1 MREKEIFMKKL
12 LAIVLAA
19 IMIAGLCSCAGG
31 TGSASDSDTI
41 KIGYVNPTTGA
52 LAGNGEGCEWA
63 VKQITDYVK
72 EHPITVDG
80 KEKTIDVI
88 VYDSKSDQ
96 NTCTEMAQKLIEED
110 NIDLMIAIQT
120 PNTVIPVAQ
129 VAERYGVPCIA
140 TQSPVDP
147 LANSLEEF
155 NWTYDFFYTLDEVY
169 ESQRALWTKAGYAPG
184 SKAKVGLLFA
194 NDTDGTSWHDL
205 FTKRLAED
213 GYTVVDPGQYASKT
227 TDFTNVANKFK
238 EEEIDLIAGTNIPP
252 DFMNAYNA
260 VIAAGVEVGCVT
272 MGKCCLLQSDV
283 EALGDL
289 SDGIMTQ
296 VWWAPTNPFKSD
308 LTGISCSEI
317 NDLYKKDNGRV
328 MPQPTAFAYA
338 GLELAVQAFTE
349 AGTTDKEAVYKA
361 IGNLK
366 CQTIVGSVDYSK
378 KLKGLPYSSSVLT
391 GGQWQRSEDG
401 ELNLV
406 IIDNSLYPEIPV
418 TGEYLPGNATTK
430 KSN

>member
-1 MREKEIFMKKL
+1 MKKL
-12 LAIVLAA
+12 LSILLVAAMAI
-19 IMIAGLCSCAGG
+19 GLCACAGG
-31 TGSASDSDTI
+31 SGGSGDGAASDGDTI

-147 LANSLEEF
+147 LANSLDEF

-184 SKAKVGLLFA
+184 SGAKVGLLCA

-205 FTKRLAED
+205 FIKRLAED
-213 GYTVVDPGQYASKT
+213 GYTAVDPGQYPSKT

-238 EEEIDLIAGTNIPP
+238 EEKIDLIAGTNIPP

-260 VIAAGVEVGCVT
+260 VIEAGVEIGCIT

-283 EALGDL
+283 EAFGDL
-289 SDGIMTQ
+289 ADGIMTQ
-296 VWWAPTNPFKSD
+296 VWWAPSNPFKSD
-308 LTGISCSEI
+308 LTGVDCKTI
-317 NDLYKKDNGRV
+317 NEMYEKENGRV

-338 GLELAVQAFTE
+338 GLELAVQTFKN
-349 AGTTDKEAVYKA
+349 AGTTEKKAVYDA
-361 IGNLK
+361 IGKLD

-391 GGQWQRSEDG
+391 GGQWQRDENG

-406 IIDNSLYPEIPV
+406 IIDNSLYPDIPL
-418 TGEYLPGNATTK
+418 TGEYVEGNATTNK
-430 KSN
+430 KSD

>member
-1 MREKEIFMKKL
+1 MKRLTAIL
-12 LAIVLAA
+12 LAAVMVL
-19 IMIAGLCSCAGG
+19 GLCSCAGG
-31 TGSASDSDTI
+31 SGGGASDSDTI

-147 LANSLEEF
+147 LANSLDEF

-205 FTKRLAED
+205 FIRRLAED
-213 GYTVVDPGQYASKT
+213 GYTVVDPGQYPSKT

-238 EEEIDLIAGTNIPP
+238 EEKIDLIAGTNIPP

-260 VIAAGVEVGCVT
+260 VIEAGVEIGCIT

-289 SDGIMTQ
+289 ADGIMTQ
-296 VWWAPTNPFKSD
+296 VWWAPSNPFKSD
-308 LTGISCSEI
+308 LTGIDCAEI
-317 NDLYKKDNGRV
+317 NELYQKDNGRV

-338 GLELAVQAFTE
+338 GLELAVQTFKE
-349 AGTTDKEAVYKA
+349 AGTTEKQAVYDA
-361 IGNLK
+361 IGKLK

-378 KLKGLPYSSSVLT
+378 KQKGLPYSSSVLT
-391 GGQWQRSEDG
+391 GGQWQRDENG

-406 IIDNSLYPEIPV
+406 IIDNSLYPDIPL
-418 TGEYLPGNATTK
+418 TGEYKEGNATTNK
-430 KSN
+430 KAD

>member
-1 MREKEIFMKKL
+1 MKRILAIL
-12 LAIVLAA
+12 LAVM
-19 IMIAGLCSCAGG
+19 MIAGLCACAGG
-31 TGSASDSDTI
+31 SGSDADVI
-41 KIGYVNPTTGA
+41 RIGYVNPTTGA

-63 VKQITDYVK
+63 VKQITDYVN
-72 EHPITVDG
+72 EHPIKVDG
-80 KEKTIDVI
+80 KEKKIEVI

-147 LANSLEEF
+147 LAASLDEF

-184 SKAKVGLLFA
+184 SGAKVGLLFA

-205 FTKRLAED
+205 FIRRLAED
-213 GYTVVDPGQYASKT
+213 GYTAVDPGQYPSKT

-238 EEEIDLIAGTNIPP
+238 EEDIDLIAGTNIPP

-260 VIAAGVEVGCVT
+260 VIAAGVEIGCIT

-289 SDGIMTQ
+289 ADGIMTQ
-296 VWWAPTNPFKSD
+296 VWWAPTNPYKSD
-308 LTGISCSEI
+308 LTGITCAEI
-317 NDLYKKDNGRV
+317 NEQYMKDNGRV

-338 GLELAVQAFTE
+338 ALELAVQTFTA
-349 AGTTDKEAVYKA
+349 AGTTDKEKVYEA
-361 IGNLK
+361 IGDLT
-366 CQTIVGSVDYSK
+366 CQTIVGPVDYSK

-391 GGQWQRSEDG
+391 GGQWQRGEDG

-406 IIDNSLYPEIPV
+406 IIDNSLYPEIPI

-430 KSN
+430 KK

>member
-1 MREKEIFMKKL
+1 MKKL
-12 LAIVLAA
+12 LSILLVAAMAI
-19 IMIAGLCSCAGG
+19 GLCACAGG
-31 TGSASDSDTI
+31 SGGSGDGAASDGDTI

-147 LANSLEEF
+147 LANSLDEF

-184 SKAKVGLLFA
+184 SGAKVGLLFA

-205 FTKRLAED
+205 FIKRLAED
-213 GYTVVDPGQYASKT
+213 GYTAVDPGQYPSKT

-238 EEEIDLIAGTNIPP
+238 EEKIDLIAGTNIPP

-260 VIAAGVEVGCVT
+260 VIEAGVEIGCIT

-289 SDGIMTQ
+289 ADGIMTQ
-296 VWWAPTNPFKSD
+296 VWWAPSNPFKSD
-308 LTGISCSEI
+308 LTGVDCKTI
-317 NDLYKKDNGRV
+317 NEMYEKENGRV

-338 GLELAVQAFTE
+338 GLELAVQTFKN
-349 AGTTDKEAVYKA
+349 AGTTEKKAVYDA
-361 IGNLK
+361 IGKLD

-391 GGQWQRSEDG
+391 GGQWQRDENG

-406 IIDNSLYPEIPV
+406 IIDNSLYPDIPL
-418 TGEYLPGNATTK
+418 TGEYVEGNATTNK
-430 KSN
+430 KSD

>member
-1 MREKEIFMKKL
+1 MKRILAIL
-12 LAIVLAA
+12 LAVM
-19 IMIAGLCSCAGG
+19 MIAGLCACAGG
-31 TGSASDSDTI
+31 SGSDADVI
-41 KIGYVNPTTGA
+41 RIGYVNPTTGA

-63 VKQITDYVK
+63 VKQITDYVN
-72 EHPITVDG
+72 EHPIKVDG
-80 KEKTIDVI
+80 KEKKIEVI

-147 LANSLEEF
+147 LAASLDEF

-184 SKAKVGLLFA
+184 SGAKVGLLFA

-205 FTKRLAED
+205 FIRRLAED
-213 GYTVVDPGQYASKT
+213 GYTAVDPGQYPSKT

-238 EEEIDLIAGTNIPP
+238 EEDIDLIAGTNIPP

-260 VIAAGVEVGCVT
+260 VIAAGVEIGCIT

-289 SDGIMTQ
+289 ADGIMTQ
-296 VWWAPTNPFKSD
+296 VWWAPTNPYKSD
-308 LTGISCSEI
+308 LTGITCAEI
-317 NDLYKKDNGRV
+317 NEQYMKDNGRV

-338 GLELAVQAFTE
+338 ALELAVQTFTA
-349 AGTTDKEAVYKA
+349 AGTTDKEKVYEA
-361 IGNLK
+361 IGDLT
-366 CQTIVGSVDYSK
+366 CETIVGPVDYSK

-391 GGQWQRSEDG
+391 GGQWQRGEDG

-406 IIDNSLYPEIPV
+406 IIDNSLYPEIPI

-430 KSN
+430 KK

>member
-1 MREKEIFMKKL
+1 MKKL
-12 LAIVLAA
+12 LSILLVAAMAI
-19 IMIAGLCSCAGG
+19 GLCACAGG
-31 TGSASDSDTI
+31 SGGSGDGAASDGDTI

-147 LANSLEEF
+147 LANSLDEF

-184 SKAKVGLLFA
+184 SGAKVGLLFA

-205 FTKRLAED
+205 FIKRLAED
-213 GYTVVDPGQYASKT
+213 GYTAVDPGQYPSKT

-238 EEEIDLIAGTNIPP
+238 EEKIDLIAGTNIPP

-260 VIAAGVEVGCVT
+260 VIEAGVEIGCIT

-289 SDGIMTQ
+289 ADGIMTQ
-296 VWWAPTNPFKSD
+296 VWWAPSNPFKSD
-308 LTGISCSEI
+308 LTGVDCKTI
-317 NDLYKKDNGRV
+317 NEMYEKDNGRV

-338 GLELAVQAFTE
+338 GLELAVQTFKN
-349 AGTTDKEAVYKA
+349 AGTTEKKAVYDA
-361 IGNLK
+361 IGKLD

-391 GGQWQRSEDG
+391 GGQWQRDENG

-406 IIDNSLYPEIPV
+406 IIDNSLYPDIPL
-418 TGEYLPGNATTK
+418 TGEYVEGNATTNK
-430 KSN
+430 KSD

>member
-1 MREKEIFMKKL
+1 MKKL
-12 LAIVLAA
+12 LSILLVAAMAI
-19 IMIAGLCSCAGG
+19 GLCACAGG
-31 TGSASDSDTI
+31 SGGSGDGAASDGDTI

-147 LANSLEEF
+147 LANSLDEF

-184 SKAKVGLLFA
+184 SGAKVGLLFA

-205 FTKRLAED
+205 FIKRLAED
-213 GYTVVDPGQYASKT
+213 GYTAVDPGQYPSKT

-238 EEEIDLIAGTNIPP
+238 EEKIDLIAGTNIPP

-260 VIAAGVEVGCVT
+260 VIEAGVEIGCIT

-289 SDGIMTQ
+289 ADGIMTQ
-296 VWWAPTNPFKSD
+296 VWWAPSNPFKSD
-308 LTGISCSEI
+308 LTGVDCKTI
-317 NDLYKKDNGRV
+317 NEMYEKENGRV

-338 GLELAVQAFTE
+338 GLELAVQTFKN
-349 AGTTDKEAVYKA
+349 AGTTEKKAVYDA
-361 IGNLK
+361 IGKLN

-378 KLKGLPYSSSVLT
+378 KLKGLPYSSSELT
-391 GGQWQRSEDG
+391 GGQWQRDENG

-406 IIDNSLYPEIPV
+406 IIDNSLYPDIPL
-418 TGEYLPGNATTK
+418 TGEYVEGNATTNK
-430 KSN
+430 KSD

>member
-1 MREKEIFMKKL
+1 MKRILAML
-12 LAIVLAA
+12 LAVVLAV
-19 IMIAGLCSCAGG
+19 MMVAGL
-31 TGSASDSDTI
+31 SACKGDSGSDSDVI

-63 VKQITDYVK
+63 VKQITDYVN

-80 KEKTIDVI
+80 KQKKIEVI

-120 PNTVIPVAQ
+120 PNTVIPVVQ
-129 VAERYGVPCIA
+129 VAERYGIPCIA
-140 TQSPVDP
+140 TQAPIDPVSV
-147 LANSLEEF
+147 SLDEF
-155 NWTYDFFYTLDEVY
+155 NWTYNFFYTLDDVY
-169 ESQRALWTKAGYAPG
+169 ESQRALWEKAGYKRG
-184 SKAKVGLLFA
+184 SGAKVGLLFA

-205 FTKRLAED
+205 FIRRLAED
-213 GYTVVDPGQYASKT
+213 GYTVVDPGQYPSRT

-238 EEEIDLIAGTNIPP
+238 EEKIDLIAGTNIPP

-260 VIAAGVEVGCVT
+260 VIAAGVEIGCIT

-289 SDGIMTQ
+289 ADGIMTQ

-308 LTGISCSEI
+308 LTGITCAEI
-317 NDLYKKDNGRV
+317 NELYKKDNGRV

-338 GLELAVQAFTE
+338 GLELAVQTFIA
-349 AGTTDKEAVYKA
+349 AGTTDKEKVHEA
-361 IGNLK
+361 IGGLT
-366 CQTIVGSVDYSK
+366 CQTIVGPVDYSNE
-378 KLKGLPYSSSVLT
+378 LNGLPYARSVLT
-391 GGQWQRSEDG
+391 GGQWQRDENG

-406 IIDNSLYPEIPV
+406 VIDNSLHPEIPT
-418 TGEYLPGNATTK
+418 TGEYVPGNATTK
-430 KSN
+430 KK

>member
-1 MREKEIFMKKL
+1 MKKILAIL
-12 LAIVLAA
+12 LAMLMLATF
-19 IMIAGLCSCAGG
+19 CSCGAP
-31 TGSASDSDTI
+31 TGSGDSDVI
-41 KIGYVNPTTGA
+41 KIGYVNPTTGP

-63 VKQITDYVK
+63 VKQITDYVN

-80 KEKTIDVI
+80 KQKKIQVI

-129 VAERYGVPCIA
+129 IAERYGVPCIA

-147 LANSLEEF
+147 LAASLDEF
-155 NWTYDFFYTLDEVY
+155 KWTYDFFYTLDEVY

-184 SKAKVGLLFA
+184 SGAKIGLLFA

-205 FTKRLAED
+205 FIKRLAED
-213 GYTVVDPGQYASKT
+213 GYTAVDPGQYASKT

-238 EEEIDLIAGTNIPP
+238 EADIDLIAGTNIPP

-260 VIAAGVEVGCVT
+260 IIEAGVEVDGVT

-283 EALGDL
+283 EALGEL
-289 SDGIMTQ
+289 ADGIMTQ

-308 LTGISCSEI
+308 LTGLNCSEI
-317 NDLYKKDNGRV
+317 NERYKADNGRV

-338 GLELAVQAFTE
+338 SLELAVQTFTA
-349 AGTTDKEAVYKA
+349 AGTTDKQKVYEA
-361 IGNLK
+361 IGALK

-391 GGQWQRSEDG
+391 GGQWQRDENG

-406 IIDNSLYPEIPV
+406 IIDNSLYPDIPL
-418 TGEYLPGNATTK
+418 TGSYLKGNATTK
-430 KSN
+430 K

>member
-1 MREKEIFMKKL
+1 MKKL
-12 LAIVLAA
+12 LSILLVAA
-19 IMIAGLCSCAGG
+19 MANGLCACAGG
-31 TGSASDSDTI
+31 SGGSGDGAASDGDTI

-147 LANSLEEF
+147 LANSLDEF

-184 SKAKVGLLFA
+184 SGAKVGLLFA

-205 FTKRLAED
+205 FIKRLAED
-213 GYTVVDPGQYASKT
+213 GYTAVDPGQYPSKT

-238 EEEIDLIAGTNIPP
+238 EEKIDLIAGTNIPP

-260 VIAAGVEVGCVT
+260 VIEAGVEIGCIT

-289 SDGIMTQ
+289 ADGIMTQ
-296 VWWAPTNPFKSD
+296 VWWAPSNPFKSD
-308 LTGISCSEI
+308 LTGVDRTGACRS
-317 NDLYKKDNGRV
+317 DLQKCRHHREKG
-328 MPQPTAFAYA
+328 
-338 GLELAVQAFTE
+338 GLRR
-349 AGTTDKEAVYKA
+349 YRKA
-361 IGNLK
+361 RLSDHRRFG
-366 CQTIVGSVDYSK
+366 
-378 KLKGLPYSSSVLT
+378 
-391 GGQWQRSEDG
+391 
-401 ELNLV
+401 
-406 IIDNSLYPEIPV
+406 
-418 TGEYLPGNATTK
+418 
-430 KSN
+430 

>member
-1 MREKEIFMKKL
+1 MKKVIAVVL
-12 LAIVLAA
+12 VLAITITTALSLSSCGNSPDSK
-19 IMIAGLCSCAGG
+19 AGK
-31 TGSASDSDTI
+31 TI

-72 EHPITVDG
+72 DHPITVDG
-80 KEKTIDVI
+80 EEKTIEVI
-88 VYDSKSDQ
+88 VYDSESNQ
-96 NTCTEMAQKLIEED
+96 NKCTELAQKLIEED

-129 VAERYGVPCIA
+129 VAERFGVPCIA

-169 ESQRALWTKAGYAPG
+169 ESQKALWIKAGYKPNTG
-184 SKAKVGLLFA
+184 AKVGLLFA

-205 FTKRLAED
+205 FLKKLAKD
-213 GYTVVDPGQYASKT
+213 GYEAIDPGQYPSGTK
-227 TDFTNVANKFK
+227 DFTNVASTFK
-238 EEEIDLIAGTNIPP
+238 EKKIDIIAGTNIPP

-260 VIAAGVEVGCVT
+260 IIAAGVEVGCVT

-289 SDGIMTQ
+289 ADGIMTQ

-308 LTGISCSEI
+308 LTGINCEEI
-317 NDLYKKDNGRV
+317 NNIYKKDNKRI

-338 GLELAVQAFTE
+338 GLELAVQTFKA
-349 AGTTDKEAVYKA
+349 AGTTDKQKVLEA
-361 IGNLK
+361 IGKLK

-378 KLKGLPYSSSVLT
+378 KLKGLKYSSSVLT
-391 GGQWQRSEDG
+391 GGQWQRDENG
-401 ELNLV
+401 ELQLK
-406 IIDNSLYPEIPV
+406 IIDNSLYPDIPL
-418 TGEYLPGNATTK
+418 TGKYIEGNATNNK
-430 KSN
+430 KK

>member
-1 MREKEIFMKKL
+1 M
-12 LAIVLAA
+12 AI
-19 IMIAGLCSCAGG
+19 GLCACAGG
-31 TGSASDSDTI
+31 SSGSGDGAASDGDTI

-147 LANSLEEF
+147 LANSLDEF

-184 SKAKVGLLFA
+184 SGAKVGLLFA

-205 FTKRLAED
+205 FIKRLAED
-213 GYTVVDPGQYASKT
+213 GYTAVDPGQYPSKT

-238 EEEIDLIAGTNIPP
+238 EEKIDLIAGTNIPP

-260 VIAAGVEVGCVT
+260 VIEAGVEIGCIT

-289 SDGIMTQ
+289 ADGIMTQ
-296 VWWAPTNPFKSD
+296 VWWAPSNPFKSD
-308 LTGISCSEI
+308 LTGVDCKTI
-317 NDLYKKDNGRV
+317 NEMYEKENGRV

-338 GLELAVQAFTE
+338 GLELAVQTFKN
-349 AGTTDKEAVYKA
+349 AGTTEKKAVYDA
-361 IGNLK
+361 IGKLD

-391 GGQWQRSEDG
+391 GGQWQRDENG

-406 IIDNSLYPEIPV
+406 IIDNSLYPDIPL
-418 TGEYLPGNATTK
+418 TGEYVEGNATTNK
-430 KSN
+430 KSD

>member
-1 MREKEIFMKKL
+1 MKKL
-12 LAIVLAA
+12 LSILLVAAMAI
-19 IMIAGLCSCAGG
+19 GLCACAGG
-31 TGSASDSDTI
+31 SGGSGDGAASDGDTI

-147 LANSLEEF
+147 LANSLDEF

-184 SKAKVGLLFA
+184 SGAKVGLLFA

-205 FTKRLAED
+205 FIKRLAED
-213 GYTVVDPGQYASKT
+213 GYTAVDPGQYPSKT

-238 EEEIDLIAGTNIPP
+238 EEKIDLIAGTNIPP

-260 VIAAGVEVGCVT
+260 VIEAGVEIGCIT

-289 SDGIMTQ
+289 ADGIMTQ
-296 VWWAPTNPFKSD
+296 VWWAPSNPFKSD
-308 LTGISCSEI
+308 LTGVDCKTI
-317 NDLYKKDNGRV
+317 NEMYEKENGRV

-338 GLELAVQAFTE
+338 GLELAVQTFKN
-349 AGTTDKEAVYKA
+349 AGTTEKKAVYDA
-361 IGNLK
+361 IGKLD

-391 GGQWQRSEDG
+391 GGQWQRDENG
-401 ELNLV
+401 ELTLV
-406 IIDNSLYPEIPV
+406 IIDNSLYPDIPL
-418 TGEYLPGNATTK
+418 TGEYVEGNATTNK
-430 KSN
+430 KSD

>member
-1 MREKEIFMKKL
+1 MKKL
-12 LAIVLAA
+12 LSILLVAAMAI
-19 IMIAGLCSCAGG
+19 GLCACAGG
-31 TGSASDSDTI
+31 SGGSGDGAASDGDTI

-147 LANSLEEF
+147 LANSLDEF

-184 SKAKVGLLFA
+184 SGAKVGLLFA

-205 FTKRLAED
+205 FIKRLAED
-213 GYTVVDPGQYASKT
+213 GYTAVDPGQYPSKT

-238 EEEIDLIAGTNIPP
+238 EEKIDLIAGTNIPP

-260 VIAAGVEVGCVT
+260 VIEAGVEIGCIT

-289 SDGIMTQ
+289 ADGIMTQ
-296 VWWAPTNPFKSD
+296 VWWAPSNPFKSD
-308 LTGISCSEI
+308 LTGVDCKTI
-317 NDLYKKDNGRV
+317 NEMYEKENGRV

-338 GLELAVQAFTE
+338 GLELAVLFFNDAATTE
-349 AGTTDKEAVYKA
+349 KKAVYDA
-361 IGNLK
+361 IGKLD

-391 GGQWQRSEDG
+391 GGQWQRDENG

-406 IIDNSLYPEIPV
+406 IIDNSLYPDIPL
-418 TGEYLPGNATTK
+418 TGEYVEGNATTNK
-430 KSN
+430 KSD

>member
-1 MREKEIFMKKL
+1 MKRVLAIL
-12 LAIVLAA
+12 LALLLAVMA
-19 IMIAGLCSCAGG
+19 VAGLSACGG
-31 TGSASDSDTI
+31 SSGGDSDVI

-63 VKQITDYVK
+63 VKQITDYVN

-80 KEKTIDVI
+80 KEKKIEVI
-88 VYDSKSDQ
+88 VYDSESDQ

-120 PNTVIPVAQ
+120 PNTVIPVVQ
-129 VAERYGVPCIA
+129 VAERYGIPCIA
-140 TQSPVDP
+140 TQAPVDP
-147 LANSLEEF
+147 VSVSLDEF
-155 NWTYDFFYTLDEVY
+155 KWTYDFFYTLDDVY
-169 ESQRALWTKAGYAPG
+169 ESQRALWEKAGYKRG
-184 SKAKVGLLFA
+184 SGAKVGLLFA

-205 FTKRLAED
+205 FIRRLAED
-213 GYTVVDPGQYASKT
+213 GYTAVDPGQYPSKT

-238 EEEIDLIAGTNIPP
+238 EEKIDLIAGTNIPP

-283 EALGDL
+283 EALGEL

-308 LTGISCSEI
+308 LTGITCAKI
-317 NDLYKKDNGRV
+317 NEKYMKDNGRV

-338 GLELAVQAFTE
+338 GLELAVQAFTK
-349 AGTTDKEAVYKA
+349 AGTTDKEKVYKA
-361 IGNLK
+361 IGELT
-366 CQTIVGSVDYSK
+366 CETIVGAVDYSNE
-378 KLKGLPYSSSVLT
+378 LNGLPYARSILT
-391 GGQWQRSEDG
+391 GGQWQRDKNG
-401 ELNLV
+401 ELQLV
-406 IIDNSLYPEIPV
+406 IIDNSLHPEIPT

-430 KSN
+430 K